1 VSRAAGEVFVDT
13 GAWIALAV
21 ATDPLHARAVG
32 TWSRLD
38 RRGARLATSIPIV
51 METFTFL
58 ERNTTRA
65 VALRWKDSLAAVRR
79 LRVLECRRADLA
91 ASWRWFERREL
102 HKLSSVDAVSFVLM
116 AEARLREVFTF
127 DHHFASAGFR
137 IID

>member
-1 VSRAAGEVFVDT
+1 MT
-13 GAWIALAV
+13 
-21 ATDPLHARAVG
+21 TDPLHARAVN
-32 TWSRLD
+32 TWARLE
-38 RRGARLATSIPIV
+38 RSGSRLATSVPVV

-58 ERNTTRA
+58 ERNTTRT
-65 VALRWKDSLAAVRR
+65 VALRWKDSLANLRR
-79 LRVLECRRADLA
+79 LRVLECRRADLT

-116 AEARLREVFTF
+116 TKASLREVFTF